1 MALSVPSPHAARS
14 ARRWRWNALSLAARF
29 NLASLLVLLVSML
42 VTGWWVGA
50 QIREGVIHRT
60 AATAALYVENFLVT
74 QLQELGTTT
83 WLSPAR
89 RAAIERLLAT
99 TPLGREIVSI
109 KIWAPDGRVVYGENA
124 GQVFPVKEDLARA
137 WNGEISAD
145 ITNLS
150 DVENASQRGRFRRLI
165 ETYVPMRVE
174 GSDRVI
180 AVAEFYQ
187 TTGPL
192 DAEIA
197 RAQRR
202 SWAAVGLTTLLTYL
216 LLSGLVR
223 RGSDTIRRQQAT
235 VREQVGTLET
245 LLTQNAQLHTRVS
258 RAAARTA
265 AHSERFLMRVS
276 SDLHDGP
283 AQDLSYALLRLDSLW
298 PAAATHPDQEA
309 ALHSVEQSLESALRE
324 VRAIATDLR
333 LPDLLGL
340 TLHETLQRALR
351 DHRRRAGVDV
361 TLTAG
366 TLPAGVPLPVK
377 ITAFRIVQEALNN
390 AAHHAPGGAAD
401 VSADV
406 TGGQLV
412 LRICDHG
419 PGFTWSGEAQEGHLG
434 LVGMRGRAESLGGA
448 FTVTARPEGGT
459 CVAAHLP
466 LRPEELRPE
475 ELRPEERGG

>member
-1 MALSVPSPHAARS
+1 
-14 ARRWRWNALSLAARF
+14 
-29 NLASLLVLLVSML
+29 
-42 VTGWWVGA
+42 
-50 QIREGVIHRT
+50 
-60 AATAALYVENFLVT
+60 
-74 QLQELGTTT
+74 
-83 WLSPAR
+83 R

-124 GQVFPVKEDLARA
+124 GQIFPVKEDLARA
-137 WNGEISAD
+137 WTGAVSSE

-150 DVENASQRGRFRRLI
+150 DSENASQRGRFHRLI

-197 RAQRR
+197 RAQHR
-202 SWAAVGLTTLLTYL
+202 SWAAVGLITLLTYL

-223 RGSDTIRRQQAT
+223 RGSDTIRRQQGT
-235 VREQVGTLET
+235 LREQVGTLET
-245 LLTQNAQLHTRVS
+245 LLAQNAQLHTRVS
-258 RAAARTA
+258 RAAARTT

-283 AQDLSYALLRLDSLW
+283 AQDLSYALLRMDSLW
-298 PAAATHPDQEA
+298 ATAATHPEQES
-309 ALHSVEQSLESALRE
+309 ALRNVEQSLESALRE

-340 TLHETLQRALR
+340 SLQETLQRALR
-351 DHRRRAGVDV
+351 DHRRRAGVDAA
-361 TLTAG
+361 LHAG
-366 TLPAGVPLPVK
+366 ALPEHVPLPVK

-390 AAHHAPGGAAD
+390 SARHAPGGGTGVHA
-401 VSADV
+401 SA
-406 TGGQLV
+406 GGGWIT

-419 PGFTWSGEAQEGHLG
+419 PGFTWSGEAHDGHLG
-434 LVGMRGRAESLGGA
+434 LVGMRERAESLGGT
-448 FTVTARPEGGT
+448 FSVTARPEGGS
-459 CVAAHLP
+459 CVEARLP
-466 LRPEELRPE
+466 LHPEDLNPEEHDA
-475 ELRPEERGG
+475 